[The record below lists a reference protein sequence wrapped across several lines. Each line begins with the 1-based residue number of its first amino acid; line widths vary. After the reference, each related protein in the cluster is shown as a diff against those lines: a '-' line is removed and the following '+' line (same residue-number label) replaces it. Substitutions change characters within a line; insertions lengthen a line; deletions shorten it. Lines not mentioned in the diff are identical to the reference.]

1 MKIRNGFVSNS
12 SSSSFIIRGMKI
24 SIDEAI
30 KKLSI
35 SQEEIDECGED
46 EYELFELVSGKF
58 DGFNVEPD
66 GNYFGEQDYSTLI
79 VGEDA
84 GRLEDGDVVELKEYT
99 SEENQA
105 ILEKFEKL
113 GFDVWGMGK
122 LRTFVQMV
130 SNDNY

>member
-35 SQEEIDECGED
+35 SQEEINDCNED
-46 EYELFELVSGKF
+46 DYEVYELISSKFEKLMNLSA
-58 DGFNVEPD
+58 EAD
-66 GNYFGEQDYSTLI
+66 GNYFEEKDYTTVI
-79 VGEDA
+79 VGDNL
-84 GRLEDGDVVELKEYT
+84 GYLSDGEFTELKDYT
-99 SEENQA
+99 TDENEKL
-105 ILEKFEKL
+105 LEKFEAF
-113 GFDVWGMGK
+113 GFTGK
-122 LRTFVQMV
+122 LSTFVQMI